1 MNFFKKL
8 FTKEKKESLDKG
20 LKKSNESFFNKIS
33 KVVICKSKVDDQ
45 VLDDLEEILISSDV
59 GVKTTLKIIDQ
70 IEERV
75 AKDKFLN

>member
-20 LKKSNESFFNKIS
+20 LKKSKDSFFNKIS
-33 KVVICKSKVDDQ
+33 KVIVGKSKVDDE

-59 GVKTTLKIIDQ
+59 GVKQHWKSLIILKKELKKIN
-70 IEERV
+70 
-75 AKDKFLN
+75 F

>member
-33 KVVICKSKVDDQ
+33 KVVIGKSKVDDQ
-45 VLDDLEEILISSDV
+45 VLDDLEEILIRFM
-59 GVKTTLKIIDQ
+59 LQYQ
-70 IEERV
+70 I
-75 AKDKFLN
+75 FIGI